1 MNGEQK
7 VKLVFEFDRSAYDAY
22 LFLISKK
29 KTEEME
35 SVWNAMIE
43 EPVVADTSLL
53 DDDEN
58 AVNFM
63 MISLAILAVEEKVKK

>member
-29 KTEEME
+29 KTEGTE

>member
-29 KTEEME
+29 KTEVTE
-35 SVWNAMIE
+35 SVWNVMIE

-63 MISLAILAVEEKVKK
+63 MISLAILAVEEKAKK

>member
-29 KTEEME
+29 KRKRR
-35 SVWNAMIE
+35 
-43 EPVVADTSLL
+43 
-53 DDDEN
+53 
-58 AVNFM
+58 
-63 MISLAILAVEEKVKK
+63 KVYGMR

>member
-29 KTEEME
+29 QTEETD

-43 EPVVADTSLL
+43 DPVVADTSLL

>member
-29 KTEEME
+29 KTEETE
-35 SVWNAMIE
+35 SVWNVMIE

>member
-1 MNGEQK
+1 
-7 VKLVFEFDRSAYDAY
+7 
-22 LFLISKK
+22 
-29 KTEEME
+29 
-35 SVWNAMIE
+35 MIE

>member
-22 LFLISKK
+22 LFLTSKK
-29 KTEEME
+29 KTEETE

>member
-22 LFLISKK
+22 LFFISKK
-29 KTEEME
+29 KTEETE

>member
-29 KTEEME
+29 KTEETE
-35 SVWNAMIE
+35 SVWNAMI
-43 EPVVADTSLL
+43 
-53 DDDEN
+53 
-58 AVNFM
+58 
-63 MISLAILAVEEKVKK
+63 